1 MNKALFDD
9 FIQAQ
14 NMVYPLVIKELSQG
28 EKRTHW
34 MWFIFPQIKGLGHS
48 VRARRFSLQSLE
60 QAQEYLQHEVLG
72 TRLLECSKLLL
83 KHPNKSAL
91 EIFGTPD
98 NLKLHSSLT
107 LFALADDKD
116 SVFEQLLQ
124 QFFAGKPDVKT
135 IDVLER

>member
-34 MWFIFPQIKGLGHS
+34 MWVIFPQIKGLGHS

>member
-1 MNKALFDD
+1 MIIALFDD
-9 FIQAQ
+9 FIHAQ